1 MIQLPRIVHRKK
13 NHLKHKCLRD
23 IRDILAFCSYLHARP
38 QIKQAGP
45 VMTGMILGWFA
56 SLIVDHDFYFLDIL
70 VTYKYFIYIKIMGCD
85 LLELLPP
92 TR

>member
-1 MIQLPRIVHRKK
+1 MFPKILPRQLNTPVHGVWTE
-13 NHLKHKCLRD
+13 
-23 IRDILAFCSYLHARP
+23 SGP
-38 QIKQAGP
+38 QPLGRW
-45 VMTGMILGWFA
+45 MTGMILGWFA